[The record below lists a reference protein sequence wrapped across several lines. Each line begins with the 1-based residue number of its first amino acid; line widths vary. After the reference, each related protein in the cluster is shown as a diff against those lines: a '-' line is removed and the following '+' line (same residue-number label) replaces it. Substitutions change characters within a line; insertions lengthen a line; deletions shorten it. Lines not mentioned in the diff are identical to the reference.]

1 LKEEETMNGS
11 RRVRAI
17 LASLFL
23 VVALVLASCS
33 QTMMR
38 LETGPR
44 AWVGGPPDGSE
55 VPLGMVSAM
64 CHAYAKAGVSHIELW
79 VNGVFA
85 NRAPNTTDPSAEYFT
100 ASLTFET
107 TGPGSYVLHCWT
119 YDQDGG
125 SAQSD
130 PVTLRVTGEEPTPTT
145 GEEEIP
151 TASPTSTEVPPTATR
166 PSPSETAVPPTAT
179 SIPPTSTRVPPTST
193 PRPPTATPVP
203 VRIVSFE
210 VSESQTT
217 TGGCVRFDW
226 VVQGSP
232 SAIFFD
238 GEGVSSPDSRDR
250 CPTATREYELRAE
263 LNGQVA
269 DRATLTVVVV
279 QGDTTGPTITR
290 VADSPDPIWWHENT
304 PCQPSTL
311 YPNQVTI
318 SARIADESGV
328 YAAKVTYRMKGG
340 SWQSVGMSQ
349 VQTGWYSATIG
360 ANQLELSLNPP
371 VGQTYGAVNSLEYY
385 VQAFDQ
391 ANNRTD
397 SPSRTVTVEYCY
409 IVT

>member
-1 LKEEETMNGS
+1 MNGN

-17 LASLFL
+17 LACLFL

-33 QTMMR
+33 QTVMG

-100 ASLTFET
+100 ASLSFET

-151 TASPTSTEVPPTATR
+151 TASPTSTEVPPTPTPPPPTGTPVPPTTTR
-166 PSPSETAVPPTAT
+166 IPPTAT
-179 SIPPTSTRVPPTST
+179 PMPPTST
-193 PRPPTATPVP
+193 PTTPPQPPSITYFRANGTAGSITVNAGTK
-203 VRIVSFE
+203 VTLSWEWQR
-210 VSESQTT
+210 VSEGYLDPGNTPMACPAMPCTYQVIPPATT
-217 TGGCVRFDW
+217 TY
-226 VVQGSP
+226 
-232 SAIFFD
+232 
-238 GEGVSSPDSRDR
+238 
-250 CPTATREYELRAE
+250 TLRAVGPGG
-263 LNGQVA
+263 LTSALV
-269 DRATLTVVVV
+269 TVVIV

-290 VADSPDPIWWHENT
+290 VADSPDPIYWHENDD
-304 PCQPSTL
+304 CQ
-311 YPNQVTI
+311 PNQVTI
-318 SARIADESGV
+318 SARIADESGIS
-328 YAAKVTYRMKGG
+328 AAKVTYRMKGG

-371 VGQTYGAVNSLEYY
+371 VAQSDGAANSLEYY

-397 SPSRTVTVEYCY
+397 SPSRTVTVQYCY
-409 IVT
+409 NSVP